1 MCRDAFKNSNLF
13 QSICQLPSALWLNPI
28 LHLQPRKQSLN
39 KSETMSL
46 NSAES
51 ITWLYRKWKEASRTE
66 QMLDKMIM
74 L

>member
-51 ITWLYRKWKEASRTE
+51 IT
-66 QMLDKMIM
+66 
-74 L
+74 

>member
-1 MCRDAFKNSNLF
+1 MRRDAFKNSSLF
-13 QSICQLPSALWLNPI
+13 PSICQLPSALWLNPI
-28 LHLQPRKQSLN
+28 LNLQPLK
-39 KSETMSL
+39 KSETISL

-51 ITWLYRKWKEASRTE
+51 ITWLYRKWEEASRTE